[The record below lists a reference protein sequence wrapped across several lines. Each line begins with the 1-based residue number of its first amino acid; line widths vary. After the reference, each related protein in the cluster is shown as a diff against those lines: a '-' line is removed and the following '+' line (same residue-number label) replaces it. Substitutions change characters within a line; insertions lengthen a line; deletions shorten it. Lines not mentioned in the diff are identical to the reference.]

1 MKPVQNCRKCG
12 EIKPLA
18 EFHRDK
24 TRSNGRKYVC
34 KTCRNLDKEEKLA
47 RSTQSVPNLI
57 VEMEKYLKK
66 AKNNWDINP
75 KDFESQRMRKSAD
88 IYCPSCTMHKFPAE
102 FYASITLEAADRSYC
117 RTYCKNCERLRR
129 KYKLGPWS
137 EGGVKDAGIP
147 GREWSHYRP
156 DFDKQR
162 ELVKQWKERRNAQVR
177 KD

>member
-1 MKPVQNCRKCG
+1 MTQKCRKCG
-12 EIKPLA
+12 EIKSLT

-34 KTCRNLDKEEKLA
+34 KTCRNLDKKEKKGLFEQEYERIERRLEDNWEIDADQVA
-47 RSTQSVPNLI
+47 R
-57 VEMEKYLKK
+57 ERY
-66 AKNNWDINP
+66 
-75 KDFESQRMRKSAD
+75 RKSAD
-88 IYCPSCTMHKFPAE
+88 VYCPSCTMEKFPTE
-102 FYASITLEAADRSYC
+102 FYPAFTEAAAERSFC
-117 RTYCKNCERLRR
+117 RPYCKNCERLRR

-137 EGGVKDAGIP
+137 EGGVKGANIP
-147 GREWSHYRP
+147 SGEWFYYRP